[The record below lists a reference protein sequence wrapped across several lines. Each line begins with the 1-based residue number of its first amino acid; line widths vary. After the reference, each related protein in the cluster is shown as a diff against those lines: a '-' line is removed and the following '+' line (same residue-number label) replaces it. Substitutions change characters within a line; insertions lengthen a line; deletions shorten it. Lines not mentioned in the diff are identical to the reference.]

1 MYARAV
7 EDADQDLR
15 NLRHDEWGDFGL
27 GALAF
32 CLAAAATELR
42 PAWALPLLIGGMT
55 FWALGIRALWRR
67 WDLVDRLAG
76 DREAH
81 VISDVLAYASREAT
95 MDRRRTFAA
104 MIRGTIRQPGLALE
118 SRVGAAADELETLA
132 SELEDEDHVLDPACA
147 VACSRLLRDFSGS
160 PLLNPELPSSD
171 LRPRVGLIRSGFT
184 SRRRLRAYVEPIN
197 KEA

>member
-7 EDADQDLR
+7 EDAAQDLR
-15 NLRHDEWGDFGL
+15 ELCQEEWGDFGL
-27 GALAF
+27 GVLAF

-55 FWALGIRALWRR
+55 VWVLGVRALWRR

-76 DREAH
+76 DRDAC
-81 VISDVLAYASREAT
+81 VIPEVLACASREAT

-104 MIRGTIRQPGLALE
+104 MIRRAIRQPGHALE
-118 SRVGAAADELETLA
+118 LRVGAAADELDALA
-132 SELEDEDHVLDPACA
+132 SQLEDEELVLEPACA

-171 LRPRVGLIRSGFT
+171 LRSRVGLIRSGFT
-184 SRRRLRAYVEPIN
+184 SRRRACAYVEPIN